1 MKLIDRDLF
10 ETKMQELLDKFTSVS
25 DDQISTEENSQEAA
39 DLDKEVFDLIV
50 ELFAILKGLDPE
62 NLQIRQELEPY
73 VREKLA
79 TFDPD
84 NPEETRAAK
93 MIRLLAYSQ
102 EGAMS
107 KYTDALQKL
116 KESEFSEVQV
126 NRALGFRSNTFNDF
140 LLELLRE
147 NPRATTSEALSHIRN
162 SIDIHPISDIDEEW
176 IYVLDGQKN
185 KSRKLPKIKQYSID
199 GLGTRLSRLRKILK
213 EES

>member
-162 SIDIHPISDIDEEW
+162 SINIHPISDIDEEW
-176 IYVLDGQKN
+176 IYVLDGQKS

>member
-140 LLELLRE
+140 LLEFLRE

-176 IYVLDGQKN
+176 IYVLDGQKS

>member
-116 KESEFSEVQV
+116 KDSEFSEVQV

-162 SIDIHPISDIDEEW
+162 SINIHPISDIDEEW
-176 IYVLDGQKN
+176 IYVLDGQKS

-199 GLGTRLSRLRKILK
+199 GLGIRLSRLRKILK

>member
-25 DDQISTEENSQEAA
+25 DDQISTEESSQEAA

-162 SIDIHPISDIDEEW
+162 SINIHPISDIDEEW
-176 IYVLDGQKN
+176 IYVLDGQKS

-199 GLGTRLSRLRKILK
+199 GLGIRLSRLRKILK

>member
-1 MKLIDRDLF
+1 MKLIDQKIF
-10 ETKMQELLDKFTSVS
+10 ETKKQDLLDKLMSAPETTFSAKENP
-25 DDQISTEENSQEAA
+25 EEASA
-39 DLDKEVFDLIV
+39 LDKEVFDLIV

-116 KESEFSEVQV
+116 KDSEFSEVQV

-176 IYVLDGQKN
+176 IYVLDGQKS

>member
-140 LLELLRE
+140 LLEFLRE

>member
-25 DDQISTEENSQEAA
+25 DDQISTEESSQEAA

-140 LLELLRE
+140 LLKLLRE

-176 IYVLDGQKN
+176 IYVLDGQKS

-199 GLGTRLSRLRKILK
+199 GLGIRLSRLRKILK